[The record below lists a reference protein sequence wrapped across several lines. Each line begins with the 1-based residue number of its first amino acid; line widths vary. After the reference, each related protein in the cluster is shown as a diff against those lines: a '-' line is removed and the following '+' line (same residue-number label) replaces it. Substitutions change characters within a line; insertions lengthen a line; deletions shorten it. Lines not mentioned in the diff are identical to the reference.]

1 MLEITNR
8 QRHPVQ
14 LIVRSR
20 RATKSFTTLNIPG
33 IGKGK
38 NIYFLEDE
46 RSTDYIDRAEKD
58 GLISIRHITTTT
70 RKGE

>member
-46 RSTDYIDRAEKD
+46 RSTDYIDRAEKS
-58 GLISIRHITTTT
+58 GLISIRHITTPT
-70 RKGE
+70 

>member
-46 RSTDYIDRAEKD
+46 RSTDYIDRAEKS
-58 GLISIRHITTTT
+58 GLISIRHIKTPT
-70 RKGE
+70 

>member
-8 QRHPVQ
+8 QKYPVQ
-14 LIVRSR
+14 LIIRSR
-20 RATKSFTTLNIPG
+20 RATRSFTTLNIPG
-33 IGKGK
+33 VGKGK

-58 GLISIRHITTTT
+58 GLISTRHITTTT

>member
-8 QRHPVQ
+8 QKYPVQ
-14 LIVRSR
+14 LIIRSR
-20 RATKSFTTLNIPG
+20 RATRSFTTLNIPG
-33 IGKGK
+33 VGKGK

-58 GLISIRHITTTT
+58 VLISTRHITTTT

>member
-1 MLEITNR
+1 MLEIRNK
-8 QRHPVQ
+8 QKFPVQ
-14 LIVRSR
+14 LVIRSR
-20 RATKSFTTLNIPG
+20 KATNSFTTLNIPG

-46 RSTDYIDRAEKD
+46 LATVYVERAEKS
-58 GLISIRHITTTT
+58 GLISTRLIPNTI